1 MKGRRNE
8 VARGD
13 IRRLPPRRVHSSRAL
28 CRSAQS
34 EHPDPGAAQAEG
46 GVRRL
51 LAVFRYRSRFTGW
64 WRGNVASALEAVLN
78 LKANLV
84 TPITPGRLGEMF
96 GFSF

>member
-13 IRRLPPRRVHSSRAL
+13 IRRLPPRRVHSSRAG
-28 CRSAQS
+28 RSAQS
-34 EHPDPGAAQAEG
+34 EHPDPSAAQAEG

-51 LAVFRYRSRFTGW
+51 LAVFRYRSRFSCW

-78 LKANLV
+78 LKTNLV